1 VHVCAPAK
9 PCIDITSFAYRNRS
23 SELGPART
31 PSAPRSTK
39 ATVAVLAPGN
49 RPPSVVRYHGTSR
62 RGRLLAGNWRLPH
75 AAGPDKIPSLQ
86 LVSPLCFL
94 RIPPRGAKSN
104 PPSFGN
110 LAAAL
115 PSSAVVE
122 GNCRFSRR
130 AAWYFPQDCHLP
142 ILREPNSV
150 PNWDH
155 EEETQRRRA
164 MAPFPSPIGLA
175 DVTVAGTGSCVARI
189 VEETNSN
196 ECLEEATQQR
206 RREATSRTSNGGPHS
221 AGTRRHSSQRPGSSR
236 KPSGPRVRTL
246 TRLTKTPPPP
256 SGMQEDG
263 RGDEA

>member
-155 EEETQRRRA
+155 EEETQRRQE

-175 DVTVAGTGSCVARI
+175 DVTVAARALGVA
-189 VEETNSN
+189 
-196 ECLEEATQQR
+196 LLA
-206 RREATSRTSNGGPHS
+206 
-221 AGTRRHSSQRPGSSR
+221 SSR
-236 KPSGPRVRTL
+236 KQ
-246 TRLTKTPPPP
+246 TRMNAWKKQL
-256 SGMQEDG
+256 S
-263 RGDEA
+263 RGDERRRVARRMAGHTVQAPAAIRPNAPAPRGSLPGPGCER